1 MNIYTD
7 TNSPF
12 PSQVVSDAEKAS
24 LEYGEQVA
32 QAIEQEWFS
41 QGRVSG
47 NRYLTNWNNFHQ
59 LRLYARGEQSI
70 QKYKDELAING
81 DLSYLNL
88 DWKPVPILS
97 KFVDIVVNGISS
109 KSYDI
114 KAYAQDPE
122 SIKKRTEYASKIYED
137 MLSKEYLENLKQTLG
152 LDLYQ
157 SPSKDII
164 PENREELEL
173 HMQLSYKQSVEIAEE
188 EAISSVFAQN
198 KYDLIRRRLNM
209 DLVTCGIAAAKTS
222 FNVANG
228 VTVDYVD
235 PAYMI
240 YSYTED
246 PNFEDIYYVGEIKAI
261 TIPELKKEFPHISEE
276 ELKRIQAQ
284 PGNRSYITGWGD
296 YDANTV
302 QVLYFDYKTYH
313 NQVFKI
319 KQTDQGLIKAIE
331 KPDTFNPEPNEN
343 FERVGR
349 SIEVLYSGAKVLGT
363 NTMLKW
369 ELAQNMSRPF
379 ADTTKVK
386 MNYAIC
392 APRMY
397 KGRIESIVSKCTGF
411 ADMIQLTHL
420 KLQQVISRMVPD
432 GVYLDM
438 DGLSEVDLGNG
449 TNYNPAEALN
459 MYFQTGSIVGRSL
472 TQEGDMNPGKVP
484 IQELQSGSGNAKISS
499 LIQTY
504 QYYLQM
510 IRDVTG
516 LNEARDGS
524 LPDRNTLVGL
534 QKLAANASNVATRH
548 IVQSSLFLTLKLAEN
563 ISLKVAD
570 ALEFP
575 LTKSSLQNSISTYN
589 IKTLEEVVN
598 LNLHDFGIFLEL
610 EPDEEEKQQLESNIQ
625 IALQAKNIDVEDAID
640 LRSIK
645 NLKLANQMLK
655 VKRKEKAKQDQA
667 AQQANIAAQ
676 SQAQAAAAEKTAMAE
691 VQKQQAISGANVEY
705 EKAKSQFEI
714 ERMQIQAQ
722 LKKQEMQMQHQFDM
736 QLKQVEE
743 EQAQLEQNIQV
754 ALQAGGIDLEDA
766 IDLRQIRNLKLANQ
780 MLKVKRRQKAKQD
793 QANQQAN
800 IQAQAQAQAETAEK
814 TAMAEVQ
821 KQQAISGANVEYE
834 KAKSEFE
841 KDRMQLQSQLDQQK
855 MMQQHKNDMELKQ
868 LEVQQQQQKEKE
880 IEDRKDKRIKM
891 EGTQQSKMI
900 QQRQTDSP
908 AIDFEAESGLDMSPF
923 M

>member
-1 MNIYTD
+1 MNIYTN

-24 LEYGEQVA
+24 LKYGEQVA

-41 QGRVSG
+41 QGRTSG
-47 NRYLTNWNNFHQ
+47 NRYLTNWNNFHM
-59 LRLYARGEQSI
+59 LRSYARGEQSI

-109 KSYDI
+109 KAYDI

-122 SIKKRTEYASKIYED
+122 SIKKRTSYASKIYED
-137 MLSKEYLENLKQTLG
+137 MLSDEYLANLKNVLG

-157 SPSKDII
+157 SPDPGII
-164 PENREELEL
+164 PETTEELEL

-188 EAISSVFAQN
+188 EAISSVLAQN

-209 DLVTCGIAAAKTS
+209 DLTVCGIAAAKTS
-222 FNVANG
+222 FNTAEG
-228 VTVDYVD
+228 ITVDYVD
-235 PAYMI
+235 PAYMV

-246 PNFEDIYYVGEIKAI
+246 PNFQDIYYVGELKSI

-276 ELKRIQAQ
+276 ELKRIQEM

-319 KQTDQGLIKAIE
+319 KQTDQGLVKAIE
-331 KPDTFNPEPNEN
+331 KPDTFNPPESDM

-363 NTMLKW
+363 DTMLKW
-369 ELAQNMSRPF
+369 ELAKNMSRPY

-392 APRMY
+392 APRIY
-397 KGRIESIVSKCTGF
+397 KGRIESLVSKCTGF

-438 DGLSEVDLGNG
+438 DGLAEVDLGNG

-484 IQELQSGSGNAKISS
+484 IQELSASTGQGKINS
-499 LIQTY
+499 LISTY

-548 IVQSSLFLTLKLAEN
+548 IVQSSLYLTLKLAEN
-563 ISLKVAD
+563 ISLKGPD

-589 IKTLEEVVN
+589 IKTLSEVVN

-610 EPDEEEKQQLESNIQ
+610 EPDEEEKQQLEANIQ
-625 IALQAKNIDVEDAID
+625 VALQAGNIDVEDAID
-640 LRSIK
+640 LRGIK

-655 VKRKEKAKQDQA
+655 VKRK
-667 AQQANIAAQ
+667 
-676 SQAQAAAAEKTAMAE
+676 
-691 VQKQQAISGANVEY
+691 
-705 EKAKSQFEI
+705 
-714 ERMQIQAQ
+714 
-722 LKKQEMQMQHQFDM
+722 
-736 QLKQVEE
+736 
-743 EQAQLEQNIQV
+743 
-754 ALQAGGIDLEDA
+754 
-766 IDLRQIRNLKLANQ
+766 
-780 MLKVKRRQKAKQD
+780 QKAKQD

-800 IQAQAQAQAETAEK
+800 IAAQSEAQAAAAEK
-814 TAMAEVQ
+814 TAMSEVQ

-841 KDRMQLQSQLDQQK
+841 KDRMQLQAQLDQQK
-855 MMQQHKNDMELKQ
+855 MMMQHKNDMELKNV
-868 LEVQQQQQKEKE
+868 EVKGMSEKEKL
-880 IEDRKDKRIKM
+880 IEDRKDKRSKM
-891 EGTQQSKMI
+891 EATQQSEMI
-900 QQRQTDSP
+900 SQRKNDSLPINFENENVEMDTTDMLPS
-908 AIDFEAESGLDMSPF
+908 L
-923 M
+923 